1 MKHVKTELE
10 IEIARIN
17 KRFLANDES
26 HLWPINGRF
35 NATKRAIRR
44 IQRLEKE
51 GLIIEDPLSYEQILN
66 DTISEIVNNA
76 Y

>member
-1 MKHVKTELE
+1 MKHIKTELE
-10 IEIARIN
+10 TEIIRIN
-17 KRFLANDES
+17 KKFLAGDES

-35 NATKRAIRR
+35 NATKRAIRQ

-51 GLIIEDPLSYEQILN
+51 GLVFDDPLSYKQTL
-66 DTISEIVNNA
+66 DDLISEIVNHA